1 MRRCALRE
9 GFSPSLAD
17 GQLALSAYDFSQGL
31 CNRHILCT
39 YMVCPALT
47 SHYCRNVE
55 APARGFVAERVV
67 GQDARSLIAAEVAGC
82 PEYATC
88 LRNTGSNDQCF
99 RVDGWRG
106 GEVSDRSYIYLRGL
120 LR

>member
-1 MRRCALRE
+1 MANWLSVRMISRRGCAIVI
-9 GFSPSLAD
+9 S
-17 GQLALSAYDFSQGL
+17 Y
-31 CNRHILCT
+31 
-39 YMVCPALT
+39 
-47 SHYCRNVE
+47 

-67 GQDARSLIAAEVAGC
+67 GHDARSLIAAEVAGC